1 MLSCDHQ
8 LHLSSSYCIE
18 SLHTNSV
25 PCEIYLNQQLLQRVL
40 THKLCPRWDIS
51 KSTTFE
57 HTNRVPCEIYLTG
70 RQTGPDLSIHLY
82 NEIHHCL
89 VILKTY
95 CCLFVQCL
103 LWMVISKDIERM
115 FKHTLRKFQEFAKI
129 PIDKKTAFGA
139 LRFCI
144 IKTGDKRQKLAGWR
158 VADLLVMII
167 VMTVIMTM
175 MMIMMMTTMMMMTIM
190 MMMRVMMTML

>member
-57 HTNRVPCEIYLTG
+57 HTNSVPCEIYLTS

-89 VILKTY
+89 VILKTC
-95 CCLFVQCL
+95 CCLFVHCL
-103 LWMVISKDIERM
+103 LWMVISKDIVRM
-115 FKHTLRKFQEFAKI
+115 FKHTFRFQEFPEI
-129 PIDKKTAFGA
+129 SNCLWGSHAF

-144 IKTGDKRQKLAGWR
+144 IKTGDKRQKLAGW
-158 VADLLVMII
+158 LII
-167 VMTVIMTM
+167 
-175 MMIMMMTTMMMMTIM
+175 
-190 MMMRVMMTML
+190 